1 MNNIAMKV
9 NQANLVNSLK
19 FSFTSKTTVL
29 SELMQNARRAKAT
42 QVVFEFAPET
52 QILRVT
58 DDGCGIDSI
67 DTLLT
72 VAESGW
78 DAEVVAN
85 EHAFGMGFLSALFA
99 CSHITVVS
107 KSGSLCCATADIL
120 SFKPVAVKPML
131 DWHGITTITLTGV
144 ELELERIDSILQNL
158 ARGFPIPVIFNGTVL
173 DRKHALDSGLPFIE
187 TAIGS
192 VYLSGV
198 DRPDGIHSDF
208 EVYLQGLPVYSSYRY
223 CNHWF
228 STRNRH
234 VIHLDSANFYARL
247 PDRDKLID
255 EADVIAR
262 IKALLTAELERH
274 FKALKAKLPAE
285 DFVLF
290 YEMLRHW
297 HLLEL
302 LNDVP
307 VVPRE
312 ALLTLN
318 DYPVCDTDV
327 YSSFVSMPDKAMT
340 RAEIEAGEVVSIGD
354 DIATDGA
361 VRNLFAWKRNSLV
374 YNGGLASG
382 HWLQA
387 LVRNLKDEP
396 LSIELVDEMHSA
408 QFRGDWVWVGVR
420 FCRAYRIRL
429 GNDCVEISDDAC
441 YLGSENE
448 ETVILPKGDATG
460 YVLKQI
466 STYRNEHDDF
476 QESAHEADMAAF
488 ASFVVANTANDPVDA
503 LQRLLPVFSGC
514 PSLYDKSFVV
524 NINAEGHV
532 ASVVAA

>member
-1 MNNIAMKV
+1 MNKIAMKV
-9 NQANLVNSLK
+9 NQANLVKSLK
-19 FSFTSKTTVL
+19 YSFTNKTNVL
-29 SELMQNARRAKAT
+29 NELMQNARRAKAT

-67 DTLLT
+67 ATLLT

-78 DAEVVAN
+78 DAEVMAIEN
-85 EHAFGMGFLSALFA
+85 PFGLGFLSALFA

-120 SFKPVAVKPML
+120 SFKPVAVKPVL
-131 DWHGITTITLTGV
+131 DWDGMTTITLTGV
-144 ELELERIDSILQNL
+144 ELELERIDSILQNV
-158 ARGFPIPVIFNGTVL
+158 ARGFPVPVILNGKVL
-173 DRKHALDSGLPFIE
+173 DRKHALDSGLMFID

-198 DRPDGIHSDF
+198 DRPDGVHNEF
-208 EVYLQGLPVYSSYRY
+208 EVYLQGLPVYSSYSY
-223 CNHWF
+223 CQHWF
-228 STRNRH
+228 STRHRH
-234 VIHLDSANFYARL
+234 VIHLDSARFYARL

-255 EADVIAR
+255 EIDVVAR
-262 IKALLTAELERH
+262 IKAILTAELERH
-274 FKALKAKLPAE
+274 FVDLKAKLPAE
-285 DFVLF
+285 DFILF

-297 HLLEL
+297 HLLAL

-312 ALLTLN
+312 ALLTIN
-318 DYPVCDTDV
+318 DYPVCNTEIYTD
-327 YSSFVSMPDKAMT
+327 FVSMPDNAMT
-340 RAEIEAGEVVSIGD
+340 RAEIEAGEVVSMGD

-361 VRNLFAWKRNSLV
+361 ARNLFAWKRGSLV
-374 YNGGLASG
+374 YNGGLDSG
-382 HWLQA
+382 HWIHA

-396 LSIELVDEMHSA
+396 LSLELVDETHAA
-408 QFRGDWVWVGVR
+408 QFQGDWVWVGVR
-420 FCRAYRIRL
+420 FCEAYRIRI
-429 GNDCVEISDDAC
+429 GDDCVEISDDAC

-448 ETVILPKGDATG
+448 ETVIVPKSDASG

-488 ASFVVANTANDPVDA
+488 ASFVVANTANDPADA
-503 LQRLLPVFSGC
+503 LQRLLPVFAGC